1 MYQVLPRQSPMP
13 IMISFGIGTNV
24 PILYVSKLRPKEVEG
39 LSLTLAG
46 STSAHL
52 DIPSLGWMSSVNF
65 IQDLSHPTISPNF
78 NCASGLYIPS
88 KWGLVCSCTGRSQ
101 NWVLL
106 AHIHEEINEAKT
118 IKRT

>member
-1 MYQVLPRQSPMP
+1 VIHPIDDCEHPLLYLPGTGIASHTIFFMYQVLPRQSPMP

-88 KWGLVCSCTGRSQ
+88 K
-101 NWVLL
+101 
-106 AHIHEEINEAKT
+106 
-118 IKRT
+118 